1 MNLSVCDGFLS
12 SKARI
17 LHRKIRR
24 DILIAAFFFLLNRSC
39 DSLNIRVSEMWI
51 SFSVSHFSGL
61 KHHLIISSETS
72 EEKC

>member
-24 DILIAAFFFLLNRSC
+24 DILIAVFFLLKRSC

-51 SFSVSHFSGL
+51 SVSVSHFNGL

-72 EEKC
+72 EVKC

>member
-24 DILIAAFFFLLNRSC
+24 DILIAVFFLLKRSC

-51 SFSVSHFSGL
+51 SVSVSHFSGL

-72 EEKC
+72 EVKC